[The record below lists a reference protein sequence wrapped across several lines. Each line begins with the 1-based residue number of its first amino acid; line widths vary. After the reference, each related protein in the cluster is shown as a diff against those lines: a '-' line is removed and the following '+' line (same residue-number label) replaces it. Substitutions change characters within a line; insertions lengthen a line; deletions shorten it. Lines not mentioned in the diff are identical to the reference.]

1 MLDPLGANWG
11 ARIGELTSSQSS
23 KGILSAVFLTRIL
36 FSTGYLFGG
45 LTFVWLIIMYFY
57 MPETKGRTPAEIDE
71 MFEAGIPARKFSST
85 RTKVDMA
92 ADELREASA

>member
-1 MLDPLGANWG
+1 
-11 ARIGELTSSQSS
+11 
-23 KGILSAVFLTRIL
+23 
-36 FSTGYLFGG
+36 
-45 LTFVWLIIMYFY
+45 MYFY

-71 MFEAGIPARKFSST
+71 MFEAGIPARKFAST